1 MASLASK
8 AEFASGSLLALLD
21 EAERDAL
28 CELGVRRGF
37 PRGALLMFEHEPG
50 ERVMVL
56 LVGRVK
62 VSRVGED
69 GREQLLG
76 IRDPGDLLGELAFI
90 DGLPRIASVTA
101 LDEVEAVVIPAST
114 FRAYLETTPRVAVV
128 LLQVVTRRV
137 RDATL
142 KLSQAGASDTIGR
155 LAARILE
162 LAERYGT
169 DSDAGVTI
177 ALPLS
182 QEELAAWTGAS
193 RAGVAHALQTLR
205 ELGWVQTGRRS
216 MIVRDVDAL
225 KARAA

>member
-28 CELGVRRGF
+28 CALGGRRGV
-37 PRGALLMFEHEPG
+37 PRGARLMFEHEPG

-142 KLSQAGASDTIGR
+142 K
-155 LAARILE
+155 
-162 LAERYGT
+162 
-169 DSDAGVTI
+169 
-177 ALPLS
+177 
-182 QEELAAWTGAS
+182 
-193 RAGVAHALQTLR
+193 
-205 ELGWVQTGRRS
+205 
-216 MIVRDVDAL
+216 
-225 KARAA
+225 